1 MKKIAAAALVV
12 SLTLVGCSGTPHV
25 EQTND
30 AEQESQVVSE
40 EVEESVDDEQT
51 FEEERQAVIDYL
63 WGDEMGSLSAISDGV
78 GEIADSIMSQDSE
91 TALSAK
97 ERVYE
102 LCNSIIEN
110 DDVPESCETIDN
122 LLKTTAEKMK
132 ECAYY
137 YTEST
142 TCGDME
148 EASELVE
155 RGTESLEEAARATDE
170 MPMHISDVKEEYDI
184 VTD

>member
-1 MKKIAAAALVV
+1 MKRGIAAAALVAA
-12 SLTLVGCSGTPHV
+12 LALGGCSGTPQVDQMNDV
-25 EQTND
+25 EQET
-30 AEQESQVVSE
+30 QSVSE
-40 EVEESVDDEQT
+40 EVEESDDEST

-78 GEIADSIMSQDSE
+78 GEIADSIMTQDSD

-102 LCNSIIEN
+102 LCNTIIEN
-110 DDVPESCETIDN
+110 EDVPESCETIDN

-142 TCGDME
+142 TRDDLE

-155 RGTESLEEAARATDE
+155 RGTEALKEASRATDE
-170 MPMHISDVKEEYDI
+170 MPMHISDIKEEYNI

>member
-1 MKKIAAAALVV
+1 MKKGIAAAALVA
-12 SLTLVGCSGTPHV
+12 SLALVGCSDIPKV
-25 EQTND
+25 EQKND
-30 AEQESQVVSE
+30 VEKESQVVSE
-40 EVEESVDDEQT
+40 DTEESDDEPT

-63 WGDEMGSLSAISDGV
+63 WGDEIGSLSAISDGV
-78 GEIADSIMSQDSE
+78 GEISDSLMTQDSD

-97 ERVYE
+97 EMVYE
-102 LCNSIIEN
+102 LCNAIIEN
-110 DDVPESCETIDN
+110 EDVPESCETIDK

-142 TCGDME
+142 TRDDLE

-155 RGTESLEEAARATDE
+155 RGTEALKEASRATDE
-170 MPMHISDVKEEYDI
+170 MPMHISDIKEEYNI

>member
-1 MKKIAAAALVV
+1 MKKIAAAALVA
-12 SLTLVGCSGTPHV
+12 SLALVGCSGTPKV
-25 EQTND
+25 ERPND

-40 EVEESVDDEQT
+40 EVEERVDEEST

-63 WGDEMGSLSAISDGV
+63 WGDEMGSLSSISDGV
-78 GEIADSIMSQDSE
+78 GEIADSLMTQDSE

-102 LCNSIIEN
+102 LCNAIIEN
-110 DDVPESCETIDN
+110 EDVPESCETIDK

-137 YTEST
+137 YSEST
-142 TCGDME
+142 TSDDLE

-155 RGTESLEEAARATDE
+155 MGNEALKEASRATDE
-170 MPMHISDVKEEYDI
+170 MPMHISDVKEEYNI